1 MLAHLEDLNLTALQL
16 NIRHGHF
23 LLRHDLNRNI
33 FAGLLVNGGL
43 DEAELTLTERLLNI
57 VEVVQSRVPN
67 DFLDCLNPSEL
78 LV

>member
-16 NIRHGHF
+16 NIRHSHL

-33 FAGLLVNGGL
+33 FAGLLVNGRL
-43 DEAELTLTERLLNI
+43 YEAELTLTERLLNI
-57 VEVVQSRVPN
+57 VEVSQRRVAN
-67 DFLDCLNPSEL
+67 DFLDCLNPSKL

>member
-16 NIRHGHF
+16 NIGHGHL
-23 LLRHDLNRNI
+23 LLRHNLNRNI